1 MLLLSV
7 LQLAAQGGIAHGQV
21 FISPELIAL
30 FRSNWNH
37 LVTTRHDP
45 LMALPFFYMR
55 SEGFWKLVPKAGA
68 IDLEGIAQF
77 TKSLTR
83 LDAAIDYAQLNED
96 LFALMLDT
104 NSNLTLQH
112 ALLHRYFPDAPLT
125 GAPVP
130 YGQMDMFSDITD
142 KILHEDPAAYRSEI
156 DHLIAAHDD
165 EEVFLRGSLFKR
177 EVPRVY
183 DHRCAITGMR
193 IVAKANIQMVDA
205 CHIRPFAES
214 HDDTISNGIALCP
227 TLHRAFDRGLISIS
241 SDHRVLMSDAFHE
254 VPGDHGIRKFAG
266 RELLL
271 PTDSSFW
278 PGQGNLEWHRG
289 RFGF

>member
-7 LQLAAQGGIAHGQV
+7 LQLAAQGGIERGQV

-45 LMALPFFYMR
+45 LMALPFFYLK

-68 IDLEGIAQF
+68 IDLDSMSQF

-83 LDAAIDYAQLNED
+83 LDAAIEYVQLNED
-96 LFALMLDT
+96 LFALMLDKD
-104 NSNLTLQH
+104 SNLTLQH
-112 ALLHRYFPDAPLT
+112 ALLHRYFPDAPPL
-125 GAPVP
+125 GAPVS
-130 YGQMDMFSDITD
+130 YGQMDMFADITD
-142 KILHEDPAAYRSEI
+142 KILHEEPTAYRSQ
-156 DHLIAAHDD
+156 IAQLLAANND

-183 DHRCAITGMR
+183 DHRCAITGTR

-241 SDHRVLMSDAFHE
+241 SDHRVLVSDAFHE
-254 VPGDHGIRKFAG
+254 VPGNHGIRQFAG

-271 PTDSSFW
+271 PTDRSFW
-278 PGQGNLEWHRG
+278 PGQENLEEHRG